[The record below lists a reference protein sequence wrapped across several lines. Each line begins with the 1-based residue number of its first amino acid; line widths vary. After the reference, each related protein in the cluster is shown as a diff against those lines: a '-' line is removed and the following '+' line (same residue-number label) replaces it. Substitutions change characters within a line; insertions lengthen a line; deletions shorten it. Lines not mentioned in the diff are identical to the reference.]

1 MKAISN
7 IYLTWRKGK
16 GYKRHVVGVLR
27 KNATEGVRF
36 EYYKDNIPKAS
47 EDGFAPYVDFPDIN
61 KVYKHNVI
69 EVFGQRLVKAERA
82 DIKKYYDFWELDMR
96 YVDDQYY
103 MLGYTQ
109 GMLST
114 DNFEFLADFHPV
126 KDLCFVSEI
135 TGLSQRKIATDTVKV
150 GDELSWVKE
159 SENEFDSYAIQVYKS
174 NTLIGYVKKVH
185 NRVFYKASKG
195 KLRIVVKS
203 VDQNGTIN
211 RIFIRISY

>member
-1 MKAISN
+1 M
-7 IYLTWRKGK
+7 
-16 GYKRHVVGVLR
+16 VGVLR